1 MVTIIKSCDSFPSQ
15 SSQQADKRD
24 IPGESLQ
31 RSESDAE
38 KMWCDLFT
46 ILSSSL

>member
-1 MVTIIKSCDSFPSQ
+1 MVLINKSCDTFPSQ

-24 IPGESLQ
+24 IPGEPLQ

-38 KMWCDLFT
+38 KMWRDLFT